1 MPSKDSS
8 RRRRTPVMEQL
19 ASSDRTSVSDVSSSA
34 TVEPSSAKEM
44 WQSGPPKQAASAS
57 TASVLHRTIKCPR
70 RKALKTTR
78 RCSFPTDS
86 AIGSPLY
93 PNSAYAIAPIASS
106 YRATL
111 PDHLKDEEILF
122 VIESVSIH
130 SGQRVRDV
138 LAEL

>member
-1 MPSKDSS
+1 
-8 RRRRTPVMEQL
+8 MEQL

-34 TVEPSSAKEM
+34 TVEPSSAKQEM
-44 WQSGPPKQAASAS
+44 WESGPPKQAASAS

-93 PNSAYAIAPIASS
+93 PNSAYGVAPVASS

-122 VIESVSIH
+122 VANNASIH
-130 SGQRVRDV
+130 IGQRVRDV
-138 LAEL
+138 LAHL

>member
-1 MPSKDSS
+1 
-8 RRRRTPVMEQL
+8 MEQL

-34 TVEPSSAKEM
+34 TVEPSSATEM
-44 WQSGPPKQAASAS
+44 WESGPPKQAAGAS

-93 PNSAYAIAPIASS
+93 PNSAYGIVPIASS

-111 PDHLKDEEILF
+111 PGHLKDEEILF
-122 VIESVSIH
+122 LVKSLSIH

>member
-1 MPSKDSS
+1 MF
-8 RRRRTPVMEQL
+8 
-19 ASSDRTSVSDVSSSA
+19 AASDRTSVSDVSSSA
-34 TVEPSSAKEM
+34 TVEPSSAEEM
-44 WQSGPPKQAASAS
+44 WRAGRRPKQAASAS
-57 TASVLHRTIKCPR
+57 TVSVLHKTIKCSR

-78 RCSFPTDS
+78 RCSFPTAL

-93 PNSAYAIAPIASS
+93 PNSAYGIAPIASS

-122 VIESVSIH
+122 LVKSLSIH